1 MKTKVIIE
9 NGETDIILTPEN
21 DFDKGVLEKIHKN
34 KQNFS
39 INTEVKAEYDYGNY
53 KNHRLILNIKE
64 IK

>member
-34 KQNFS
+34 KQNF
-39 INTEVKAEYDYGNY
+39 Y
-53 KNHRLILNIKE
+53 KLTFFLLFSVICSHS
-64 IK
+64 